1 MQRII
6 QWLGKERQAKR
17 RVAAIAG
24 AYAAW
29 LAAEHPRVHRAQRDA
44 IAGLAEAR
52 DERELAARIAYLD
65 RQVARAA

>member
-6 QWLGKERQAKR
+6 QWLGKDRQAKR

-29 LAAEHPRVHRAQRDA
+29 LATEHPRVARAHRETL
-44 IAGLAEAR
+44 AGLRDAR
-52 DERELAARIAYLD
+52 DERDLAARIAYLD
-65 RQVARAA
+65 RQVARVA